1 MHQGQVVAFSGSTG
15 ESTGPHLHYEIRIN
29 KQQVNPL
36 LVKVAHGRALAGRDL
51 HSFLNERIHVDLELA
66 SMPLEG
72 KVADSAASDLRA
84 AKD

>member
-1 MHQGQVVAFSGSTG
+1 MRQGQEVALSGSTG

-29 KQQVNPL
+29 KEQVNPL
-36 LVKVAHGRALAGRDL
+36 KVKIATGRLLSGHDLRD
-51 HSFLNERIHVDLELA
+51 FLNQRIHVDLDLA

-72 KVADSAASDLRA
+72 KVADSAATDLRA